1 MLNRS
6 TLLPN
11 MRVQGARKGRV
22 PLTRVVSSL
31 EIRTM
36 SKFLLAILVLSLTGI
51 AHAETLKYEAA
62 TVRLVGKLMSGKG
75 MTPDEKEV
83 SFPAIK
89 LNVPVRVEAD
99 AKDELNETEENVT
112 LVQLIL
118 NHKQM
123 EQYESQKGQLVAITG
138 KLSHAITGHHF
149 TKVLIE
155 VEKIERQ

>member
-1 MLNRS
+1 MN
-6 TLLPN
+6 
-11 MRVQGARKGRV
+11 
-22 PLTRVVSSL
+22 
-31 EIRTM
+31 
-36 SKFLLAILVLSLTGI
+36 KFLVTIFVLSLAGI
-51 AHAETLKYEAA
+51 AHTETLKYEPA
-62 TVRLVGKLMSGKG
+62 TVRLVGTFMSGKG

-89 LNVPVRVEAD
+89 LNVPIRVEAD

-118 NHKQM
+118 NHKRM
-123 EQYESQKGQLVAITG
+123 EQYESQKGQLVAVTG
-138 KLSHAITGHHF
+138 KLSHAITGHHY